1 MNSIELYGYGE
12 SVASNMARVALSEK
26 KITFKYNIIY
36 LESKGQHLTKEYR
49 NLNPKN
55 LVPSMIDNDKVI
67 PDSIDIMKHIDTCY
81 DQ

>member
-1 MNSIELYGYGE
+1 MFYLIGNKQINQEEMNSIELYGYGE

-26 KITFKYNIIY
+26 KIAYKYNIIY

-55 LVPSMIDNDKVI
+55 LVPTMCSPIVFFR
-67 PDSIDIMKHIDTCY
+67 
-81 DQ
+81 